1 MQSTCSSD
9 ELLGFSVKS
18 ISDNLILGNMDID
31 DIYKSIQDYLKDPPL
46 VIWGSGAT
54 IGFGLPSMWDLKEE
68 IGKALPTFD
77 NSCTDLEVELGR
89 DKYEA
94 DLPQIRRIIR
104 DVVLAA
110 DNRAK
115 EQLLNSSDDFE
126 GIKRLSQFCH
136 DPHPK
141 VMNVVSTNYDRI
153 LEYVWGYY
161 GLTFTDGF
169 CPQELSTFDENEF
182 QDRDIIN
189 LMKVHGSLD
198 WFDVDHEV
206 RKLNTDFGYDP
217 VMIPPGKNKFRTTH
231 NSPYRE
237 LMQKSDEA
245 IKKAF
250 SFLVVGFGFNDEHIT
265 PLVSKKTK
273 AGTPIVVVTKKIT
286 PSTEKE
292 LERAKRVIYVEA
304 DADTSKSRIRIIE
317 NGILRSDTVEDKEYW
332 KLNKFMDILL

>member
-1 MQSTCSSD
+1 
-9 ELLGFSVKS
+9 
-18 ISDNLILGNMDID
+18 MDID
-31 DIYKSIQDYLKDPPL
+31 DIYKTIQDYLKEPPL

-54 IGFGLPSMWDLKEE
+54 IGFGLPSMWDLIEE

-77 NSCTDLEVELGR
+77 KTCTDLEAELGK
-89 DKYEA
+89 DKYET
-94 DLPQIRRIIR
+94 DLPRIRRIIR
-104 DVVLAA
+104 DVVFAA

-115 EQLLNSSDDFE
+115 ERLLKYGDDFD
-126 GIKRLSQFCH
+126 GIKRLTQFCH

-153 LEYVWGYY
+153 LEYVWGYNGFRY
-161 GLTFTDGF
+161 TDGF
-169 CPQELSTFDENEF
+169 EQHELAEFDESKF

-206 RKLNTDFGYDP
+206 RKLNADFGYDP
-217 VMIPPGKNKFRTTH
+217 VMIPPGKNKYRTTH

-237 LMQKSDEA
+237 LMQKSDDA
-245 IKKAF
+245 IKRAS

-273 AGTPIVVVTKKIT
+273 AGTPIVVVSKKIT
-286 PSTEKE
+286 PTTESE
-292 LERAKRVIYVEA
+292 LEKAKKIIYVEA
-304 DADTSKSRIRIIE
+304 DTDSFKSRIRFIE
-317 NGILRSDTVEDKEYW
+317 NGVVKLDSVVDGAFWT
-332 KLNKFMDILL
+332 LNKFMDILQ